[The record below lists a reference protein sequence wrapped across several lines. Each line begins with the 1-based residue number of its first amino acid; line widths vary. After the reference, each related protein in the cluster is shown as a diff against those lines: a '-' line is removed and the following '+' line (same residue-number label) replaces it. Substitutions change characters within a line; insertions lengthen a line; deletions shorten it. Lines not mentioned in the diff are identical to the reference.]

1 METRASVRRRL
12 SALSSFYRYCA
23 AHDLIGRVPT
33 QGVARPAVD
42 PDYTA
47 TVGLD
52 RDQARALVATADA
65 DTGAQ
70 ALRTAAVVRLLH
82 NALRVDEAC
91 AADVADL
98 GEDCGHRVL
107 RVVRKG
113 GRKAKIPLIPATVAA
128 LDAYLPPGRNGPGRG
143 SGNRDAC
150 KRMSTRSP
158 HGLHTVSTRPMLM
171 GSSSYYR
178 TTGGG
183 GARTFSKP
191 GA

>member
-1 METRASVRRRL
+1 VHRRL

-33 QGVARPAVD
+33 DGVARPAVD

-52 RDQARALVATADA
+52 RDQARALLAAADA
-65 DTGAQ
+65 DTGVQ
-70 ALRTAAVVRLLH
+70 ALRTAAVVRLLLH

-98 GEDCGHRVL
+98 GEDSGHRVL

-113 GRKAKIPLIPATVAA
+113 GWKAKIPLTRPPWMPAWA
-128 LDAYLPPGRNGPGRG
+128 PGRSGPEW
-143 SGNRDAC
+143 
-150 KRMSTRSP
+150 
-158 HGLHTVSTRPMLM
+158 L
-171 GSSSYYR
+171 
-178 TTGGG
+178 TGG
-183 GARTFSKP
+183 S
-191 GA
+191 